1 MMGKY
6 RIKEWIVATR
16 PWSFSAS
23 AMLVLL
29 MLAYLEWRVG
39 GVRWLYGL
47 WAVGAV
53 MLFHA
58 AGNTWSDW
66 HDYRRGIDA
75 ADTHGVDTL
84 TSGRFAPETLR
95 NYSLALYGIACALGL
110 GLMLCVGWPLLGI
123 GLGGLLGAVFYPPLK
138 YRALGD
144 VVIMLNYC
152 VLPALGTSYVA
163 LGQFEL
169 DALWVA
175 LPIGLLVDA
184 ILHANNTRD
193 MRTDRRAGA
202 CTLAH
207 VLGVRGAVCFY
218 LFDTFFPFIW
228 VIALALYGTLPL
240 WCVLVVQ
247 LLPLAWR
254 NGRQMHAYRSE
265 ADAAAI
271 PTLDQ
276 ASAKLQLLFCA
287 VLIFNLFLDIWLR

>member
-1 MMGKY
+1 MACKCK
-6 RIKEWIVATR
+6 IKDWIVATR

-23 AMLVLL
+23 VMLVLL

-53 MLFHA
+53 VLFQA

-84 TSGRFAPETLR
+84 TSGRFASRVLR
-95 NYSLALYGIACALGL
+95 NYSLALYGAACALGL
-110 GLMLCVGWPLLGI
+110 GLMLCVGWPLLWL
-123 GLGGLLGAVFYPPLK
+123 GLGGLLCAVFYPPLK
-138 YRALGD
+138 YRAMGD
-144 VVIMLNYC
+144 VVIMLSYC
-152 VLPALGTSYVA
+152 VLPALGASYVA

-169 DALWVA
+169 SALRVA

-207 VLGVRGAVCFY
+207 VLGVRGSVSFY
-218 LFDTFFPFIW
+218 LFGTFFPFVW
-228 VIALALYGTLPL
+228 VIVLALCGDLPL

-247 LLPLAWR
+247 LLPIAWR
-254 NGRQMHAYRSE
+254 NGRQMLAYRSE

-271 PTLDQ
+271 TTLDQ
-276 ASAKLQLLFCA
+276 ASAKLQLLFCV